1 MDVDV
6 RRDFGRF
13 ALDVRFTCA
22 GEGVTALF
30 GRSGAGKT
38 TLVNLLA
45 GLDRPDDGRIV
56 VGGRTLFD
64 SARGIDVP
72 PERRRLGYVF
82 QDARLFPHLTVRGN
96 LRYGMRRTDEN
107 HIDFGQVTGLL
118 GIGNLLESRPHAL
131 SGGERQRVAIGR
143 ALLASPRL
151 LLMDEPLASLDAP
164 RKDEILEFIERLRDA
179 LAIPIVYVSHIMEE
193 VIRLADDMVV
203 LSEGRVAAV
212 GTVEEVTS
220 RLDLRPL
227 TGRHEAGAVLPAR
240 LEGHDADFD
249 LSYLAV
255 PGGRLSVS
263 RLDLAVGAA
272 LRVRVRA
279 RDVSLALE
287 PPRRS
292 SVLNVFAGVVT
303 DIGAEPGPQVDVLVH
318 IGAGE
323 AKSPLWARITRKS
336 AHLLGLAPG
345 TPVYAFVKTVALDR
359 HSLGRGA
366 AAGRF
371 EGGSTGQGNRL
382 KGIKLLVG

>member
-1 MDVDV
+1 MDIDV

-13 ALDVRFTCA
+13 ALDVRIDCA
-22 GEGVTALF
+22 TEGVIALF

-38 TLVNLLA
+38 TLINLIA
-45 GLDRPDDGRIV
+45 GLDRPDEGRIV

-64 SARGIDVP
+64 SAKGIDVP
-72 PERRRLGYVF
+72 PEKRRLGYVF
-82 QDARLFPHLTVRGN
+82 QDARLFPHLTVAGN
-96 LRYGMRRTDEN
+96 LRYGMRGRAADDN
-107 HIDFGQVTGLL
+107 HLDFDQVVELL
-118 GIGNLLESRPHAL
+118 GLEDLLAGRPRRL

-151 LLMDEPLASLDAP
+151 LLMDEPLASLDAA
-164 RKDEILEFIERLRDA
+164 RKDEILDFIERLRDE
-179 LAIPIVYVSHIMEE
+179 LDIPIVYVSHIMEE

-212 GTVEEVTS
+212 GAVEEVTS

-227 TGRHEAGAVLPAR
+227 TGRYEAGAVLPAR
-240 LEGHDADFD
+240 LESHDDEFD

-263 RLDLAVGAA
+263 RLDLEIGAT

-287 PPRRS
+287 PPRQS
-292 SVLNVFAGVVT
+292 SVLNIFRGVVA
-303 DIGAEPGPQVDVLVH
+303 DIGAEPGSQVDVLVH
-318 IGAGE
+318 IGVPGGAPGDE
-323 AKSPLWARITRKS
+323 GGGTAPLWARITRKS

-371 EGGSTGQGNRL
+371 EVSSGSR
-382 KGIKLLVG
+382 